1 MESLTQETFQKYV
14 IDEQQN
20 CLVLF
25 VKEGCPICQEMHPLI
40 EEVEAAYA
48 DAPFKFYVVDAIEEE
63 AFYKSLKLQGTP
75 TTMFYRDGVMQQ
87 KFTGLREFDEVEFL
101 VDRAIAGK

>member
-1 MESLTQETFQKYV
+1 MEALTQETFQKNV

-25 VKEGCPICQEMHPLI
+25 VKEGCPICQEVHPLI
-40 EEVEAAYA
+40 EEVEAAYT
-48 DAPFKFYVVDAIEEE
+48 DAPFKFYVVDAIAEEE
-63 AFYKSLKLQGTP
+63 FYKSLKLQGTP
-75 TTMFYRDGVMQQ
+75 TTIFYRDGKEQS
-87 KFTGLREFDEVEFL
+87 KFTGMREFDEVEFL

>member
-14 IDEQQN
+14 IEEQQN

-25 VKEGCPICQEMHPLI
+25 VKEGCPICQEVHPLI
-40 EEVEAAYA
+40 EEVEAAYK
-48 DAPFKFYVVDAIEEE
+48 DAPFKFYVVDAIAEE
-63 AFYKSLKLQGTP
+63 AFYKSLNLQGTP
-75 TTMFYRDGVMQQ
+75 TTIFYRNGEVTQ
-87 KFTGLREFDEVEFL
+87 KFTGMREFDEVEFL

>member
-1 MESLTQETFQKYV
+1 MESLTQELFQKYV
-14 IDEQQN
+14 IGEKQN

-40 EEVEAAYA
+40 EEVADAYA
-48 DAPFKFYVVDAIEEE
+48 DAPFKFYVVDAIAEET
-63 AFYKSLKLQGTP
+63 FYKSLKLQGTP

-87 KFTGLREFDEVEFL
+87 KFTGLREFDEIEFL